1 MLYALASVSRSK
13 HLHSNQRSGSD
24 YVSSSNTS
32 PQGKKHMNKNFI
44 GRLIGLSLIC
54 LAGSASASTVYT
66 GTVIAE
72 AHFGG
77 WTAAHLLDQSGLSA
91 GYTNGFTNF
100 ETYVASGPT
109 HIGTSTSTANGYFSP
124 AAAQV
129 DVDLG
134 ATLKL
139 TKFAL
144 WNDNDY
150 QGVENFNLQIA
161 DNPGFVGAV
170 SLGSFIAS
178 YGPLPTDYGQ
188 PVPVQEFDLTDA
200 TGRYVRINFFDDH
213 FNSGVINV
221 GEVIFGVG
229 ELSTVPEPSAL
240 LLMCAGIAGLRLNSR
255 RGKSTNK
262 TSA

>member
-1 MLYALASVSRSK
+1 MAVSAEMPRLQPCPSVSVPTPRK
-13 HLHSNQRSGSD
+13 GFAAPGCRPPLTRFQ
-24 YVSSSNTS
+24 SNTFRARFFGCARF
-32 PQGKKHMNKNFI
+32 P
-44 GRLIGLSLIC
+44 RLL
-54 LAGSASASTVYT
+54 
-66 GTVIAE
+66 
-72 AHFGG
+72 
-77 WTAAHLLDQSGLSA
+77 TAID
-91 GYTNGFTNF
+91 
-100 ETYVASGPT
+100 
-109 HIGTSTSTANGYFSP
+109 
-124 AAAQV
+124 
-129 DVDLG
+129 
-134 ATLKL
+134 

-178 YGPLPTDYGQ
+178 YGPLPTDYSQ

-200 TGRYVRINFFDDH
+200 TGRYVRINFLDDH

-229 ELSTVPEPSAL
+229 ESSAVPEPSAL

-262 TSA
+262 TAA